1 MDVKLN
7 QKDNRERVSRDKQI
21 QIVSGSRVINI
32 IRTRI
37 DPIGQKTNDI
47 VLILL
52 LLVFIVH

>member
-47 VLILL
+47 LILL
-52 LLVFIVH
+52 LVVYIVH

>member
-47 VLILL
+47 LILL